1 MDVFV
6 RVNRDCLYRVDGVS
20 LSMCVFSGWCLSVSV
35 SLDPLDALDAL
46 SLSICIL
53 KSRGS
58 AFGPSSHW
66 TQFLY

>member
-1 MDVFV
+1 M
-6 RVNRDCLYRVDGVS
+6 
-20 LSMCVFSGWCLSVSV
+20 LSVSVSLDPISLDPV

-53 KSRGS
+53 KSRRS